1 MTGFHLRGS
10 KQSLSSLTPYVY
22 VQCVFFVYR
31 PEDLNVLNSIREIQG
46 ALRIESWD
54 HSTFPY
60 LSNLEYIGC
69 NMTNVLWPI
78 DSPVLSGA
86 GCHIPDHPVAVLI
99 HSSLELLSLDFL
111 SLKQICGGSV
121 VMFNNPQLCF
131 LGDFNPFFSDSSQIT
146 CLGDRYA
153 RDPEQC
159 GNSFYS
165 FLYPSFFPVPFMYT
179 ILTIC

>member
-1 MTGFHLRGS
+1 
-10 KQSLSSLTPYVY
+10 
-22 VQCVFFVYR
+22 
-31 PEDLNVLNSIREIQG
+31 
-46 ALRIESWD
+46 
-54 HSTFPY
+54 
-60 LSNLEYIGC
+60 
-69 NMTNVLWPI
+69 MTNVLWPI

-99 HSSLELLSLDFL
+99 HSSLELLSLDFS

-131 LGDFNPFFSDSSQIT
+131 LGDFNAFFSDSSQIT

-159 GNSFYS
+159 GNSFFSSLYLPFFLSYS
-165 FLYPSFFPVPFMYT
+165 FYLYNSHYLFIKRVISVCLLQLFLYFCMSVCLIVSLHT
-179 ILTIC
+179 HTQT